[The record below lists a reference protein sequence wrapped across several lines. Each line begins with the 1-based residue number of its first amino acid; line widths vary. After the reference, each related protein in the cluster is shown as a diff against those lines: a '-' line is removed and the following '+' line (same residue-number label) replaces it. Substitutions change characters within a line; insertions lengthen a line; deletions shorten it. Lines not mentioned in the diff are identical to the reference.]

1 MNWLQIRLFGPL
13 LSSFLPHSYG
23 YEPTNELK
31 TVLKPPNF
39 RFSPYS
45 QTVSYVRD
53 SLRTASTAQQL
64 KKQKQ
69 HARQDMLLI
78 LTTQTESFNYCPVA
92 LDILLYQVIKQ
103 SPSLTNH
110 F

>member
-45 QTVSYVRD
+45 QTAFSPD
-53 SLRTASTAQQL
+53 SLHSSVI
-64 KKQKQ
+64 KIQKQ
-69 HARQDMLLI
+69 HALQDMLLF
-78 LTTQTESFNYCPVA
+78 LTAKTESFNYCLVA
-92 LDILLYQVIKQ
+92 PDVLPD
-103 SPSLTNH
+103 
-110 F
+110 